1 MVEQVTDIE
10 KYLRKIDHIIRKEGR
25 LILNDFNITV
35 PQFTALQILINDGN
49 MTIGKLSQKTALAYS
64 TITDLIDRMEKSELV
79 IRKKD
84 DKDKRVVR
92 IEVLPKGFEILEKV
106 LERRREFLKSTLN
119 DFRTEEKEMLNKVLR
134 RLYDVMNQ

>member
-1 MVEQVTDIE
+1 
-10 KYLRKIDHIIRKEGR
+10 
-25 LILNDFNITV
+25 
-35 PQFTALQILINDGN
+35 

-106 LERRREFLKSTLN
+106 LERRREFLKSKLN
-119 DFRTEEKEMLNKVLR
+119 DFSTEEKEMLNKVLR